1 MAHKKK
7 NMKKIKSLFK
17 RDYKGT
23 HLVYDEV
30 VEGCE
35 WVQNGEGIATRKWDG
50 ACCKIEN
57 GQLFKRY
64 DRKLTKAAFRKK
76 KGGFK
81 GPWIVPDDFKP
92 APDGWIAAQEPDPVT
107 GHWPGWLL
115 VGDGPED
122 QYFREAYENNFAT
135 DNLGTLNDGTY
146 ELVGPKVNGNKDQ
159 FEYHVL
165 VRHGCEQYSNV
176 PTDFEG
182 LKNWLATVP
191 IEGLVWHHP
200 DGRMVKI
207 KRSDFGYKW

>member
-1 MAHKKK
+1 
-7 NMKKIKSLFK
+7 MKKIKSLFK
-17 RDYKGT
+17 RNYDGD

-35 WVQNGEGIATRKWDG
+35 WVQLGEGIATQKWDG
-50 ACCKIEN
+50 TCCKIEN

-64 DRKLTKAAFRKK
+64 DRKLTKQAFKK
-76 KGGFK
+76 KRSGYK
-81 GPWIVPDDFKP
+81 GPWRVPEDFKP
-92 APDGWIAAQEPDPVT
+92 APDGWVAAQDPDPIT

-122 QYFREAYENNFAT
+122 QYFCEALLDTRF
-135 DNLGTLNDGTY
+135 DNKADGTY

-159 FEYHVL
+159 FDQHCL
-165 VRHGCEQYSNV
+165 IKHGQDFFNLEP

-182 LKNWLATVP
+182 LKQWLSGRI
-191 IEGLVWHHP
+191 IEGIVWHHP

-207 KRSDFGYKW
+207 KRSDFGFKW